1 MHPRSGVCL
10 RNVPRSIEDVLK
22 KIKRIEDNLKDQLEN
37 LRDIKLSLL
46 DNSSAEYK
54 IPTGIVNVDL
64 VHRVI
69 DTEVEK
75 PQIENIGR
83 NMNEEY

>member
-1 MHPRSGVCL
+1 MNYLSP
-10 RNVPRSIEDVLK
+10 VPKSTEDMIR
-22 KIKRIEDNLKDQLEN
+22 KIRIIEDNLKEQLEN

>member
-1 MHPRSGVCL
+1 M
-10 RNVPRSIEDVLK
+10 
-22 KIKRIEDNLKDQLEN
+22 EN